1 MGAGRSKLAS
11 STAFGD
17 SIVKHVVYHGTDAG
31 NITQFKTSGKE
42 SNGAIFFSDSED
54 YAEEEAYV
62 KDERTGN
69 GRFMYE
75 VNLDIQNPLRVVLS
89 ESEFADNA
97 VEKKYIEKAKRE
109 GHDSVIFTSDTDN
122 EYLKDTFYAVFDSK
136 QIKIRNK
143 RRL

>member
-1 MGAGRSKLAS
+1 MGRGRSKNSA
-11 STAFGD
+11 TFAN
-17 SIVKHVVYHGTDAG
+17 SIVKQTVFHGTDAG
-31 NITQFKTSGKE
+31 NITEFKTSGRE

-54 YAEEEAYV
+54 YAEEEAYI

-75 VNLDIQNPLRVVLS
+75 VNLNIQNPLRVVLS